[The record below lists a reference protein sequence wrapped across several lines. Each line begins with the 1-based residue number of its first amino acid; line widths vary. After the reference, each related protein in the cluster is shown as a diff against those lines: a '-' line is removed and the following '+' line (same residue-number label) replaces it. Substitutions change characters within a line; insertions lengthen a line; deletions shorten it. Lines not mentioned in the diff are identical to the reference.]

1 VPQTEANVDH
11 RRKLQ
16 HDGAMWENS
25 TLIVSLVAVFISLA
39 SMAFFARNTRRNST
53 SQYLETEIHNKELK
67 IEDLHQRLQ
76 SEIAQKSTLQAE
88 LEAVRQSSQEK
99 QQEWEEARS
108 RLVESFQA
116 LSKSALESNN
126 QSFLTLAQS
135 QLQKFVELS
144 KKDLELREEKIS
156 HLVQPVKESLEKMG
170 TKLQEIE
177 RNRGSAEGAL
187 KEQVQLLL
195 KTNQDLRVETHGLVA
210 ALRAPQAR
218 GRWGE
223 LQLRRV
229 AEMSGMIAYCDF
241 ELQSTQSN
249 EDSQKL
255 RPDMVIR
262 MPGGKQIVVDAKTP
276 LIAFL
281 EATQLSDPDQ
291 RRDKMKDHAKHI
303 RKHIDDLSKKSYWQ
317 QFQPSP
323 DFVVLFLPGEHFFAA
338 ALEADPELIEVG
350 VSQNVIIATP
360 TTLIAL
366 LRSASYG
373 WQQERLAENV
383 RQVGKI
389 GQELY
394 RRVADM
400 SEHFV
405 RLGKNLNQSV
415 DAYNRAMGTLESR
428 VLVSARKMNE
438 LNGLTGK
445 DEIPE
450 LFLVETQ
457 ARQLTTPESEGP
469 GQI

>member
-1 VPQTEANVDH
+1 
-11 RRKLQ
+11 
-16 HDGAMWENS
+16 
-25 TLIVSLVAVFISLA
+25 
-39 SMAFFARNTRRNST
+39 
-53 SQYLETEIHNKELK
+53 
-67 IEDLHQRLQ
+67 
-76 SEIAQKSTLQAE
+76 
-88 LEAVRQSSQEK
+88 
-99 QQEWEEARS
+99 
-108 RLVESFQA
+108 
-116 LSKSALESNN
+116 
-126 QSFLTLAQS
+126 
-135 QLQKFVELS
+135 
-144 KKDLELREEKIS
+144 
-156 HLVQPVKESLEKMG
+156 
-170 TKLQEIE
+170 
-177 RNRGSAEGAL
+177 
-187 KEQVQLLL
+187 
-195 KTNQDLRVETHGLVA
+195 
-210 ALRAPQAR
+210 
-218 GRWGE
+218 
-223 LQLRRV
+223 
-229 AEMSGMIAYCDF
+229 
-241 ELQSTQSN
+241 
-249 EDSQKL
+249 
-255 RPDMVIR
+255 
-262 MPGGKQIVVDAKTP
+262 
-276 LIAFL
+276 
-281 EATQLSDPDQ
+281 
-291 RRDKMKDHAKHI
+291 MKDHAKHI

-469 GQI
+469 GQT